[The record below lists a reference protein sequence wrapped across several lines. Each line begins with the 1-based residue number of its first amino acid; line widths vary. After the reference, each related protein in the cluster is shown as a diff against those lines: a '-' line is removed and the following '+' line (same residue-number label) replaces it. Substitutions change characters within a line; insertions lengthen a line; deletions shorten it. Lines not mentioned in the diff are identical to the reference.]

1 MEIKRDQYLNKLIAS
16 QNNRMIKIITGIRRC
31 GKSYLLF
38 KIFKNYLISQGIK
51 KENIITLALDDEK
64 NSRYRDCKVL
74 YEYLREKIK
83 DKRKKYFIFLDE
95 IQLAITKE
103 ELNKNYDKYVKLYGV
118 LNGLLHLDNVDVYV
132 TGSNSKLLSKDV
144 LTEFRGRGDEIRVYP
159 LSFAE
164 FYSAK
169 KKKFDVYKAWDE
181 YCLYGGLPDV
191 TLQENIEKKSDYL
204 KYQATNIYLNDIIER
219 YRIKNKDILET
230 LIEIISS
237 NVGSLTNPVR
247 LANTFNTELKI
258 SVTDKTIST
267 YLDHLEDA
275 FLIQKTKRYD
285 VKGNRYIG
293 TPLKYYYTDI
303 GIRNSLINFRQDEQ
317 DHIMENVIYNEL
329 KIRGYSV
336 DVGIVELNE
345 KNKKNISQRKQLEVD
360 FVCNKASKR
369 FYIQAVFA
377 LPTREKTE
385 QETKSLVNIKDSF
398 KKIVV
403 TKMPSP
409 VWRNN
414 DGILIMDIQEFLL
427 NPNSLDL

>member
-1 MEIKRDQYLNKLIAS
+1 MEIKRDIYLNKLIAG
-16 QNNRMIKIITGIRRC
+16 QDNGMIKIVTGIRRC

-38 KIFKNYLISQGIK
+38 KIFKDYLISQGIK
-51 KENIITLALDDEK
+51 EENIITLALDDENNAK
-64 NSRYRDCKVL
+64 YRDCNIL

-118 LNGLLHLDNVDVYV
+118 LNGLLHLNNVDVYV

-159 LSFAE
+159 LNFAE
-164 FYSAK
+164 FYSSK
-169 KKKFDVYKAWDE
+169 KKNFDVYTAWDE
-181 YCLYGGLPDV
+181 YCLYGGLPAV
-191 TLQENIEKKSDYL
+191 TLQNNIEKKSDYL
-204 KYQATNIYLNDIIER
+204 QYHANNIYLNDIIER
-219 YRIKNKDILET
+219 YNIKNKNVLST

-237 NVGSLTNPVR
+237 NIGSLTNPVR
-247 LANTFNTELKI
+247 LANIFNTELKI

-267 YLDHLEDA
+267 YLDYLEDA

-285 VKGNRYIG
+285 VRGNHYIG

-317 DHIMENVIYNEL
+317 EHIMENIIYNEL
-329 KIRGYSV
+329 KVRGYSV
-336 DVGIVELNE
+336 DVGTVEINE
-345 KNKKNISQRKQLEVD
+345 KDKKNVSQRKQLEVD

-369 FYIQAVFA
+369 FYIQSAFA

-385 QETKSLVNIKDSF
+385 QETKSLVHIKDSF
-398 KKIVV
+398 KKIVI
-403 TKMPSP
+403 TRMPSP

-414 DGILIMDIQEFLL
+414 DGILIMDIQKFLL
-427 NPNSLDL
+427 NPDSLDL